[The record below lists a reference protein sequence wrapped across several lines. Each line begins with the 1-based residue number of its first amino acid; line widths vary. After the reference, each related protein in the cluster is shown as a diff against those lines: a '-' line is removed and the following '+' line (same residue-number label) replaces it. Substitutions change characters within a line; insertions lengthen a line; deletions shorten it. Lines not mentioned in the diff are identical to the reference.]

1 MREAVVSADV
11 DISRLDSCVSRIQAR
26 PVSAEMRQVPL
37 FVNEAVLLLFGHF
50 IIGKFG
56 SNAKIKNERV
66 FFVSVIPVESL
77 LELSAGSRNTVH
89 GEVSRRWR
97 WMKPTLFFSSK
108 WIKEIVGIV
117 DPLTHGFGQSWR
129 AVGGNDDSLSLSACY
144 FVEGY
149 FWYR

>member
-37 FVNEAVLLLFGHF
+37 FVNEAVFLLFGHF

-77 LELSAGSRNTVH
+77 LELSAGSRNSVH
-89 GEVSRRWR
+89 GEVSRRWS

-149 FWYR
+149 FW

>member
-37 FVNEAVLLLFGHF
+37 FVNEAVFLLFGHF

-149 FWYR
+149 F